1 MRVKTRMVRVRRRRP
16 AVRRAVVLLLITL
29 CAYLYMFA
37 LRGDPVQAI
46 LDARDEE
53 RVRREV
59 SFDSLEI
66 HAVRTAV
73 CDSEETARVEAAR
86 YIPRGAAGYMLQEET
101 WHILCAGYETEA
113 QAKTVRD
120 RLRAEENIAC
130 DVLGLVADKVSIY
143 VTAAPSQIDALIACE
158 RRLRETETLLG
169 ALSLAADDGET
180 PRSQIASAIEEAASL
195 LDGALSDFKAAAGEG
210 DETVCAPLQD
220 MAGYAVT
227 VLEKLAGEYGAL
239 GDTLFSGRV
248 KDAFIRLRVAHIFWL
263 DSLGA

>member
-1 MRVKTRMVRVRRRRP
+1 MRVMTRMVRVRRRRP
-16 AVRRAVVLLLITL
+16 AVRRAVILLLITL
-29 CAYLYMFA
+29 CAYLYMIA

-59 SFDSLEI
+59 ALDGLEI

-73 CDSEETARVEAAR
+73 CDSAETARVEAAR

-130 DVLGLVADKVSIY
+130 DVLGLVAEKVSVY
-143 VTAAPSQIDALIACE
+143 VTAAPSQIDALIA
-158 RRLRETETLLG
+158 
-169 ALSLAADDGET
+169 SK
-180 PRSQIASAIEEAASL
+180 PRIVL
-195 LDGALSDFKAAAGEG
+195 MNKAAAGR
-210 DETVCAPLQD
+210 A
-220 MAGYAVT
+220 
-227 VLEKLAGEYGAL
+227 LAGRGRRGNAAL
-239 GDTLFSGRV
+239 SDHIGGRGSRVAAGERAVGFQGGGGRGRRNGMRAAPGYGRV
-248 KDAFIRLRVAHIFWL
+248 RRDCAGKAGRRI
-263 DSLGA
+263 